1 MGPPAPQPKA
11 PYVAPKASAPELDF
25 FQTPLDKALGRP
37 SIINQAIASQKKQT
51 GGTIQGFPADFVKAQ
66 SGNKTTATGPT
77 YESIKGGIKQNITS
91 LTQNEIKVILAP
103 PNAKFTDASGKEY
116 TKTEAIRQMQS
127 GQRSLRSNL
136 STVESFESKG
146 YQVRQGSEGSFEFF
160 KTPEQIKA
168 EGISE
173 KKTQLET
180 SMSGDAGQRLAGL
193 GSWVTTSFLS
203 WEDPFSIKSTAQAI
217 MGDREGAIKT
227 KATAMYDLD
236 TAIKEG
242 PGSYVLKV
250 STGPFAT
257 VGTAFIGGSGINI
270 IEGRLA
276 AGATAATLAGSTGAK
291 AVIIKAAP
299 LVFKG
304 GMIATGAVFGTMMAE
319 DVYTTYKTDPLLALA
334 KGVTYAGAIGAGV
347 KGYKAAGGSKG
358 ITNKIMAA
366 EDKFYE
372 SHPERIRM
380 VFMKEG
386 APVEPTG
393 SLQKSKGTGW
403 DFESNKNIAEFTSK
417 FQKNPENF
425 KVSLL
430 EQEVIGNTKTKGS
443 GGLDWGK
450 PEASIFTSRGGTRS
464 VSRFT
469 LKGIKEYKPGT
480 RDIAMSKSAADKIGP
495 RVEIDYMGIRNVKGG
510 ELFVGEEGGVK
521 TRPLYKDLGFSE
533 IAGRTGEIKVG
544 KLGRGGKRIFDFDF
558 KRIEYAEDL
567 SSSERGGGGGFAK
580 TKTIQVQEYDLGS
593 LSDVFFKTGSRS
605 GSLVMPVFAGTIS
618 GTTTGVI
625 NKNINKMGELQ
636 GPVFKGEGD
645 LDIDILTNWQS
656 PGFRSGQD
664 TIPKTIDVVDTSFDT
679 ITGKNRKF
687 DTITETTFDFVTETT
702 QETIP
707 VFETTSIPG
716 FQFKAPGFTLTG
728 FEDES
733 GSLISVFGRHREYRT
748 GNLQKALKDFGA
760 MFT

>member
-1 MGPPAPQPKA
+1 MGS
-11 PYVAPKASAPELDF
+11 VAPKASAPKLDL
-25 FQTPLDKALGRP
+25 FQTPLDKLLGIP
-37 SIINQAIASQKKQT
+37 SSVSKATTPVSTVKKST
-51 GGTIQGFPADFVKAQ
+51 GTIQGFPTSFVKAQ
-66 SGNKTTATGPT
+66 NPPTTSPT
-77 YESIKGGIKQNITS
+77 YETVKGGIKSNISTI
-91 LTQNEIKVILAP
+91 TQNEIKVILSP
-103 PNAKFTDASGKEY
+103 PNAKFTDTSGKEY
-116 TKTEAIRQMQS
+116 TKKEALSQIFA
-127 GQRSLRSNL
+127 GQKALKGNL
-136 STVESFESKG
+136 ATVESYESKG
-146 YQVRQGSEGSFEFF
+146 YHIRQGAEGSLEFY
-160 KTPEQIKA
+160 KTPA
-168 EGISE
+168 EVKQEGVSASE
-173 KKTQLET
+173 TKLKSAMT
-180 SMSGDAGQRLAGL
+180 GDAGQRLAGL
-193 GSWVTTSFLS
+193 GSWVTTGFLS
-203 WEDPFSIKSTAQAI
+203 WEDPFGIKSTAQVV
-217 MGDREGAIKT
+217 MGDSQGAIRT
-227 KATAMYDLD
+227 KAGAMYDLD

-242 PGSYVLKV
+242 PLSYGPKV
-250 STGPFAT
+250 ATGPFAT
-257 VGTAFIGGSGINI
+257 IGSAFAGGAGINVV
-270 IEGRLA
+270 EGRLA
-276 AGATAATLAGSTGAK
+276 AGATAATLAGSTGVK

-319 DVYTTYKTDPLLALA
+319 DVYTTYKTDPLLAIA

-386 APVEPTG
+386 VEVG
-393 SLQKSKGTGW
+393 SKGSTLKSSKGTEW
-403 DFESNKNIAEFTSK
+403 DIEGPSNKNIADFTSRY
-417 FQKNPENF
+417 QKNPNSF

-430 EQEVIGNTKTKGS
+430 EQETSANTKTKGGS
-443 GGLDWGK
+443 GLSWGK
-450 PEASIFTSRGGTRS
+450 PEAEIFTSRGGTRA

-469 LKGIKEYKPGT
+469 LKGGKAYEPGP

-495 RVEIDYMGIRNVKGG
+495 RLEIDYFGIRNVKGG
-510 ELFVGEEGGVK
+510 ELFIGEEGGVK
-521 TRPLYKDLGFSE
+521 TRPLYKDIEFSE
-533 IAGRTGEIKVG
+533 IAGRTGEIKTG
-544 KLGRGGKRIFDFDF
+544 RFGRGGKRILDFDF
-558 KRIEYAEDL
+558 KRVEYAEDL
-567 SSSERGGGGGFAK
+567 SASERGGGGGFAK

-645 LDIDILTNWQS
+645 LDIDILTKWQS